1 MICLFYL
8 LTSWTIGLIIS
19 VIFQLAHCV
28 EEADF
33 PEPNPQSLQMK
44 NEWMIHQIETTIN
57 FARKNHL
64 LNWYIGGL
72 NFQIEHHLFPRISH
86 IHYPALSEIVENT
99 CREFGIGYFAHPNF
113 LGCLKSHYLFLQKM
127 GRPA

>member
-1 MICLFYL
+1 MKFCLEFWSITL
-8 LTSWTIGLIIS
+8 RGLRSTGSHLTSMAESHPDLST
-19 VIFQLAHCV
+19 
-28 EEADF
+28 
-33 PEPNPQSLQMK
+33 K
-44 NEWMIHQIETTIN
+44 IHQIETTVN

-86 IHYPALSEIVENT
+86 VHYPALSEIVENT
-99 CREFGIGYFAHPNF
+99 CREFGIGYFAQPS
-113 LGCLKSHYLFLQKM
+113 LLSSLKSHYLFLYKM